1 MAHTNTTTKGIRTL
15 LASTVVALGI
25 GAPTLG
31 VAGAAEDAVTA
42 ITTTTAATVTTT
54 APARQEPPAA
64 SVAHRV
70 ELDEALILAEAPEQ
84 VDLVIWA
91 LGRYEEAGLEL
102 PYVEIQ
108 AHSDRAG
115 CNGLSGSLTDK
126 GGAGYLIHICSTE
139 FTMLHE
145 LGHAWDMHTLSG
157 TDRKAFLGV
166 AAATTWNNSEHW
178 HLAGGEHAANVI
190 AWGLMEERIHQ
201 TRTQPNDPRSM
212 AEAYELLTGN
222 RPLWEGDGGA
232 VTRVAESAGHENAE
246 LLEAAA
252 L

>member
-91 LGRYEEAGLEL
+91 LGRYEEAGEL
-102 PYVEIQ
+102 LDKITADEEFV
-108 AHSDRAG
+108 DF
-115 CNGLSGSLTDK
+115 LT
-126 GGAGYLIHICSTE
+126 
-139 FTMLHE
+139 
-145 LGHAWDMHTLSG
+145 
-157 TDRKAFLGV
+157 
-166 AAATTWNNSEHW
+166 
-178 HLAGGEHAANVI
+178 LA
-190 AWGLMEERIHQ
+190 
-201 TRTQPNDPRSM
+201 
-212 AEAYELLTGN
+212 AYEVI
-222 RPLWEGDGGA
+222 D
-232 VTRVAESAGHENAE
+232 
-246 LLEAAA
+246 
-252 L
+252 